1 MTDLELELELRDLA
15 AHLDV
20 PATPPLLGVVVA
32 RLARRRRQRRMLAFA
47 VAAGVAALA
56 VAFAV
61 PGSRASLLRF
71 FHVRGATVSVVDKLP
86 PFTNHRSL
94 GRPIPLDTAG
104 FRLLRPDGRDP
115 ETVYAGGGGYWL
127 RYPGLALFEFESG
140 AGPDVLKKV
149 TIDKTDVEYVQV
161 NGEPGIWIGGRHALY
176 LPGGPPVAAGRTLIW
191 QHGRVTLR
199 LEAAVGLE
207 RALEIAQ
214 SVR

>member
-1 MTDLELELELRDLA
+1 MTDLELELRDLA

-20 PATPPLLGVVVA
+20 PPTPPLFGMVAA
-32 RLARRRRQRRMLAFA
+32 RLARRGQRRRVLAFA

-71 FHVRGATVSVVDKLP
+71 FHVRGAAVSVVDTLP
-86 PFTNHRSL
+86 PLTSHRSL
-94 GRPIPLDTAG
+94 GQPIPLDTAS
-104 FRLLRPDGRDP
+104 FRLLLPSGRSP
-115 ETVYAGGGGYWL
+115 ETAYAGDGGYWL
-127 RYPGLALFEFESG
+127 RYPGLVLFEFESG
-140 AGPDVLKKV
+140 GGSEILKKV
-149 TIDKTDVEYVQV
+149 TVGRARVEYVQV
-161 NGEPGIWIGGRHALY
+161 RGEPGIWIGARHALY

-199 LEAAVGLE
+199 LEASVGLE
-207 RALEIAQ
+207 RALAIAQ